1 MMKVGEAGRFLQW
14 SLVVLFGTLTLMTMG
29 LTELVP
35 LSDWMIRALGI
46 VALVALPATAYG
58 FVRDY
63 SFTESDDDGSSV
75 RISVTILSLS
85 LS

>member
-46 VALVALPATAYG
+46 VALVALVALPATAYG
-58 FVRDY
+58 FVRVYKEKRD
-63 SFTESDDDGSSV
+63 S
-75 RISVTILSLS
+75 R
-85 LS
+85 